1 MAEETIQLARYAAAL
16 RYEDLPAA
24 VVQQAKECIIDTV
37 AAGICGSA
45 LPWSRIVIDYAERTG
60 PGGRSHILGRG
71 SAVQAPAAALA
82 NGALAHAFELDSLT
96 RPGAGAHP
104 GATVLPPALAV
115 AQEKGADGRA
125 LIAAFVAGN
134 EVMIRI
140 GRATGHTNEARGFHA
155 PGTTGPFGAAVA
167 AGHLLGLDA
176 GAMTNALGIA
186 GSLCGGL
193 LEFARG
199 NGGMVKRLHLGRA
212 SEAGVLAASLAAG
225 GFTGP
230 RTVIEGQFGFLRVFC
245 TAWDET
251 ELTRGLGD
259 EFVVSTTVLKR
270 YPCHAT
276 AHAAVKAVREL
287 QAEHGFAGA
296 AIEAITVTGTERII
310 ERHNITEPADLMLA
324 QYSIPFSVALALCR
338 EARDPE
344 SWDETALA
352 DPQIRTLARR
362 VQLAPEPGGGH
373 GAVGTTV
380 TITLADGRCLERRAE
395 SGMLEPGEL
404 ADKFQRLT
412 RAALGER
419 GAAALFERLQ
429 SLEDEENLDW
439 L

>member
-1 MAEETIQLARYAAAL
+1 MAQETVRLAEYAAAL
-16 RYEDLPAA
+16 RYEDLPAP
-24 VVQQAKECIIDTV
+24 VVQQTKECIIDTV
-37 AAGICGSA
+37 AAAICGSS

-60 PGGRSHILGRG
+60 PGGKSHILGRG

-82 NGALAHAFELDSLT
+82 
-96 RPGAGAHP
+96 
-104 GATVLPPALAV
+104 V

-125 LIAAFVAGN
+125 LIAGFVAGN

-167 AGHLLGLDA
+167 AGHLLGLEA

-212 SEAGVLAASLAAG
+212 SEAGVLAANLAAG
-225 GFTGP
+225 GFAGP
-230 RTVIEGQFGFLRVFC
+230 HTVIEGQFGFLRVFC
-245 TAWDET
+245 TAWDEA
-251 ELTRGLGD
+251 ELTRGLGE
-259 EFVVSTTVLKR
+259 EFLISTTVLKR

-276 AHAAVKAVREL
+276 AHPAVRAVREL
-287 QAEHGFAGA
+287 RAEHGFAA
-296 AIEAITVTGTERII
+296 AAVEAITVTGTERMV
-310 ERHNITEPADLMLA
+310 ERHNILEPADLMLA

-352 DPQIRTLARR
+352 DPQIRSLCRR
-362 VQLAPEPGGGH
+362 VRLVRGGELS
-373 GAVGTTV
+373 AV
-380 TITLADGRCLERRAE
+380 TIALTDGRRLERRAE
-395 SGMLEPGEL
+395 NGMLESGKL
-404 ADKFQRLT
+404 TDKFQRLT
-412 RAALGER
+412 RAVLGER
-419 GAAALFERLQ
+419 GATLYERLLG
-429 SLEDEENLDW
+429 LEDERSLEW
-439 L
+439 LG

>member
-1 MAEETIQLARYAAAL
+1 MHHRYCRGGDL
-16 RYEDLPAA
+16 R
-24 VVQQAKECIIDTV
+24 QR
-37 AAGICGSA
+37 

-60 PGGRSHILGRG
+60 AGGRSHILGRG
-71 SAVQAPAAALA
+71 STVQAPAAALA

-125 LIAAFVAGN
+125 LITAFVAGN

-155 PGTTGPFGAAVA
+155 PGTTGPFGAAAA

-176 GAMTNALGIA
+176 DAMTNALGIA

-212 SEAGVLAASLAAG
+212 SEAGVLAASLAAA

-245 TAWDET
+245 TAWDEA

-296 AIEAITVTGTERII
+296 AIEAIAVTGTERMI
-310 ERHNITEPADLMLA
+310 ERHNIPEPADLMLA

-344 SWDETALA
+344 SWDESALA
-352 DPQIRTLARR
+352 DPQIRSLARR
-362 VQLAPEPGGGH
+362 VQLVPQPGGGH
-373 GAVGTTV
+373 GATGSTV
-380 TITLADGRCLERRAE
+380 TITLSDGRRLERRAE

-412 RAALGER
+412 RAALGEN
-419 GAAALFERLQ
+419 GAAALYDRLRR
-429 SLEDEENLDW
+429 LEDEVNLDW
-439 L
+439 LS